1 MRTTGRVLI
10 VVALLLL
17 VALIV
22 IVVRWQNARTTDAG
36 ASFLAPR
43 VRMAQLQVQRLDP
56 EATKLLVGLVIDQ
69 PAPIRITV
77 DSVEYALFIGE
88 QELVRSTYAKT
99 ITLPARDS
107 VSIEL
112 PITVRTQKL
121 FQVLKELE
129 QAGVDSVEYALE
141 ASFFV
146 PVAFWREKPFQVRM
160 GQRLPSI
167 RLPKV
172 AMRHLVVSR
181 FGFGKSDLTIDVVLF
196 NPNNVA
202 FSLRGTEITAQ
213 LEGKEVLRATHG
225 AEVQVPARDTVV
237 LTLPMRAAPGR
248 MIEGIFDLLVNP
260 SRTPYSYQ
268 MEFILST
275 DQPSLNNSR
284 ISLVGDGM
292 LDDLKGWKEDAPSS
306 KKD

>member
-1 MRTTGRVLI
+1 
-10 VVALLLL
+10 
-17 VALIV
+17 
-22 IVVRWQNARTTDAG
+22 
-36 ASFLAPR
+36 
-43 VRMAQLQVQRLDP
+43 
-56 EATKLLVGLVIDQ
+56 
-69 PAPIRITV
+69 
-77 DSVEYALFIGE
+77 
-88 QELVRSTYAKT
+88 
-99 ITLPARDS
+99 
-107 VSIEL
+107 
-112 PITVRTQKL
+112 
-121 FQVLKELE
+121 
-129 QAGVDSVEYALE
+129 
-141 ASFFV
+141 
-146 PVAFWREKPFQVRM
+146 
-160 GQRLPSI
+160 
-167 RLPKV
+167 
-172 AMRHLVVSR
+172 
-181 FGFGKSDLTIDVVLF
+181 LF

-275 DQPSLNNSR
+275 DQPSLNDSR